1 MKKLLLLLF
10 SLMLSFNV
18 FSEEDL
24 SEYKLLGQK
33 TVVAFK
39 CANIVTHHEYS
50 EEFAKEWHRLFNI
63 GMRSG
68 TKLLEAMRSGI
79 ITRDFMSKHVPVML
93 ALRISDSGGLYS
105 NDFILGGLNEEM
117 LVEVFDQVGEASVRD
132 TISRSMYLKN
142 NCALLGN

>member
-10 SLMLSFNV
+10 SLMLSFNI

-39 CANIVTHHEYS
+39 CANIVTHHDYS
-50 EEFAKEWHRLFNI
+50 EEVGIEWNRLFNI
-63 GMRSG
+63 GMSSG

-79 ITRDFMSKHVPVML
+79 ITRDFMNKHIPLML
-93 ALRISDSGGLYS
+93 TLRISDSGGLFS

-117 LVEVFDQVGEASVRD
+117 LVEVFEKVGDASIRD
-132 TISRSMYLKN
+132 TTSRSMYLKN
-142 NCALLGN
+142 NCALVGN